1 VTSPRRSVPR
11 DDARRVNL
19 PPYKGEIAASY
30 ARPEVLTL
38 FADPRKLLDAP
49 AAEILLDSRNRVS
62 AVTIIIEKITAKEVV
77 IKEYFSRGIRK
88 LTGFF
93 GPSKAENAWRG
104 ALALKD
110 AGFETP
116 FPVAFLE
123 KRGRGLVD
131 QSFFIAERIVGA
143 REIRHLFRELSAE
156 DLRPLLAA
164 LARVLFRL
172 HEKGIHHRDL
182 SDGNILVE
190 GGAGDAH
197 FYFLDTNRVRRRGK
211 IGAAGRAK
219 NLVRLGVP
227 AALRMDFLNSYA
239 AAAAR
244 PLRKSFIFWYKLSKS
259 TFSAWLRFKK
269 ALRLRSLAKK
279 LKLQ

>member
-1 VTSPRRSVPR
+1 MTSPRRSVPR
-11 DDARRVNL
+11 EDARILSL
-19 PPYKGEIAASY
+19 PPYKGEIAAAY
-30 ARPEVLTL
+30 VRPEVLAL
-38 FADPRKLLDAP
+38 LADPRKLLDAP
-49 AAEILLDSRNRVS
+49 AAEILLDSRNRVG
-62 AVTIIIEKITAKEVV
+62 AVKIVIEEITTKEVV
-77 IKEYFSRGIRK
+77 VKEYFSRGIKK
-88 LTGFF
+88 LMSFF
-93 GPSKAENAWRG
+93 GPSKAENAWWG
-104 ALALKD
+104 ALDLKD

-123 KRGRGLVD
+123 KRARGFVD
-131 QSFFIAERIVGA
+131 KSFFIAERIIGA

-172 HEKGIHHRDL
+172 HEKGIYHLDL

-227 AALRMDFLNSYA
+227 VALRMDFLNSYA
-239 AAAAR
+239 AAADR

-269 ALRLRSLAKK
+269 ALRLRALAKK